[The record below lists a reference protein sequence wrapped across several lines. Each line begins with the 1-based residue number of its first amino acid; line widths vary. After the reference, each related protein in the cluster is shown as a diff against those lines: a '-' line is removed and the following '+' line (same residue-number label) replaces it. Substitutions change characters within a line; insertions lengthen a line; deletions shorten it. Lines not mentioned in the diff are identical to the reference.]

1 MSVDVPTSEDV
12 KAAFAE
18 NCEHVEI
25 TDQNKNTLLM
35 LCARLGIASRLAA
48 VLQAGADSAYTD
60 ENGCTSL
67 WVACYNKHEAA
78 TAELI

>member
-48 VLQAGADSAYTD
+48 ET
-60 ENGCTSL
+60 
-67 WVACYNKHEAA
+67 
-78 TAELI
+78 